1 MEESTYIYCLAY
13 GCPKNNRDSDCP
25 LLEIEHLSFKEKL
38 DWIKELDEESQEFI
52 LRHHSF
58 CTSRKITKQGKK

>member
-1 MEESTYIYCLAY
+1 MITKSDIYCIAY
-13 GCPKNNRDSDCP
+13 ECPKKNRDNDCP

-38 DWIKELDEESQEFI
+38 DWIDKLDEESHEFI

-58 CTSRKITKQGKK
+58 CTKRKITKQGEK

>member
-1 MEESTYIYCLAY
+1 MITTTDLYCIAY
-13 GCPKNNRDSDCP
+13 GCPKKNRDNDCP
-25 LLEIEHLSFKEKL
+25 FLEIEHLSFKEKM
-38 DWIKELDEESQEFI
+38 DWIDKLDEESKESI